1 MLGKHLIFGIFFF
14 ALLMS
19 CNRATVEGVPVPA
32 EPPTR
37 ERGVLAT
44 AVQEIVTPLPVMVTV
59 TRSTAEPRVSPIL
72 PILTETVPAATR
84 IEAATDAP
92 RLAFSDLRFA
102 LTADGAV
109 QSEFMAG
116 TEEIY
121 ALWEYR
127 GMSPADSV
135 RRIWFRDDQ
144 IWLTREEDWDW
155 GEYGSEGTM
164 RDISVYDNEGSGL
177 VPARYRLQLYV
188 NDVLQQEAMF
198 AVLAP

>member
-1 MLGKHLIFGIFFF
+1 ML
-14 ALLMS
+14 A
-19 CNRATVEGVPVPA
+19 PA
-32 EPPTR
+32 E
-37 ERGVLAT
+37 
-44 AVQEIVTPLPVMVTV
+44 QEIVTSLPVMATV
-59 TRSTAEPRVSPIL
+59 TRRPIEPTIL
-72 PILTETVPAATR
+72 PTLTETAATATR

-92 RLAFSDLRFA
+92 ILTFSDLRFA

-109 QSEFMAG
+109 QSEFAAG

-155 GEYGSEGTM
+155 GKYGSEGRM
-164 RDISVYDNEGSGL
+164 QDISVYDNEGSGL

-188 NDVLQQEAMF
+188 NDVLQQEATF
-198 AVLAP
+198 VVLAP